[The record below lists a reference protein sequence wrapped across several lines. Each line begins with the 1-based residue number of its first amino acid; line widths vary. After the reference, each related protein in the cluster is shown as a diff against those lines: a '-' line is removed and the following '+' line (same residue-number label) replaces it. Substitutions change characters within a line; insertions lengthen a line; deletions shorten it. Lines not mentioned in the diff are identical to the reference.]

1 MREQLLVGTKAVAS
15 HGLSALPP
23 NTNTFAI
30 PHGAF
35 AERLHAILINKNKNK
50 IQHII
55 GHSLLL

>member
-35 AERLHAILINKNKNK
+35 AERLHAILINKIKIK
-50 IQHII
+50 IQYR
-55 GHSLLL
+55 